1 MKYRDFE
8 TLDEVKEFNTPEACY
23 VVYDG
28 MVFDITGNLNTMN
41 NVEDSDCGQDLT
53 MQFSQEDGDDFY
65 EQNIDNYIGNVISEM
80 PVVEEGEGFDMEFFE
95 EEATVVEDVGA
106 EETSLEPTTIM
117 MFSAIVIAIIV
128 VGVVLIS
135 SLKNKSEKDS

>member
-1 MKYRDFE
+1 MEYRDFE
-8 TLDEVKEFNTPEACY
+8 TLDDVREFNTPETCY

-28 MVFDITGNLNTMN
+28 MVFDITGNLSAME
-41 NVEDSDCGQDLT
+41 NVSDSDCGEDIT
-53 MQFSQEDGDDFY
+53 MQFSQVDGDDFY

-80 PVVEEGEGFDMEFFE
+80 PVVEEGEEIDMEFFE
-95 EEATVVEDVGA
+95 EEGTVVEDVKT
-106 EETSLEPTTIM
+106 EETFLEPTTIM

-135 SLKNKSEKDS
+135 SLKNKSEKNS